1 MSTVEVGVDAEVA
14 TSLISPGELLLG
26 RYRVHERLAE
36 GGHSVVYRAEDER
49 LRRPACVKLLRL
61 PTRDPAFCAA
71 IEQRFVQEAFLLA
84 RLTHPATVKILD
96 FGYIRAAG
104 EADGGARE
112 VPFQVT
118 ELVSGGPLSRWV
130 KKRGHLSAAEVVALL
145 TPVARALAE
154 VHDAGVAHLDLK
166 PQNILLARTSSGRDS
181 KLADFGISEMVAGQ
195 AREGVRQL
203 LLYSVNWAAPE
214 QMVGDPIGPASD
226 VYSLALVTVFALTGR
241 LVFCEPNPALAY
253 RLRKASCDAIM
264 DAVAGAGLPDDLI
277 DVLVRAIHFEPSLRI
292 GDVMEFL
299 RVVERALWPMI
310 QGRGD
315 GNGRIATFEDSGPSP
330 VGSVVGGDGSPFDRS
345 VADRVTAANLW
356 QLTPGQDCPIIAGRK
371 VSLIQVDDSVDIEA
385 SDKIRARI
393 SYVRIGD
400 DRTAVHIKGLTC
412 FVSEAGRRPSSALTL
427 ESHATVEFISARGE
441 ILGRAEVEFAAEG
454 PSRAV
459 VSVAGESLVVDSKV
473 CRNLI
478 ALDFGVDAVGGG
490 GGGPAPTCVLL
501 YEIAAV

>member
-1 MSTVEVGVDAEVA
+1 
-14 TSLISPGELLLG
+14 
-26 RYRVHERLAE
+26 
-36 GGHSVVYRAEDER
+36 VYRAEDER

-71 IEQRFVQEAFLLA
+71 IEQKFVQEAFLLA

-96 FGYIRAAG
+96 FGYVRAPG
-104 EADGGARE
+104 EGDGGARE

-130 KKRGHLSAAEVVALL
+130 KKRGRLSAAEVVAIL
-145 TPVARALAE
+145 TPITRALAE

-166 PQNILLARTSSGRDS
+166 PQNILLARTPSGRES
-181 KLADFGISEMVAGQ
+181 RLADFGISEMVADQ

-214 QMVGDPIGPASD
+214 QMVGDPVGPASD

-241 LVFCEPNPALAY
+241 LVFCEANPALAY

-299 RVVERALWPMI
+299 RVVERALAPMI
-310 QGRGD
+310 PVRPAEGERARSG
-315 GNGRIATFEDSGPSP
+315 AFEDSGPSP
-330 VGSVVGGDGSPFDRS
+330 VGSVVGGDGSPLDRS
-345 VADRVTAANLW
+345 AADRVTAANLW
-356 QLTPGQDCPIIAGRK
+356 QLTPGEDCPTIAGRK
-371 VSLIQVDDSVDIEA
+371 VSLLRVDDSVDVEA
-385 SDKIRARI
+385 SDKIRVRI
-393 SYVRIGD
+393 SYVRIGEE
-400 DRTAVHIKGLTC
+400 RTGVHIKGLTC

-427 ESHATVEFISARGE
+427 ETPATLEFISAGGE
-441 ILGRAEVEFAAEG
+441 ILGRVQVEFAAEG
-454 PSRAV
+454 PSRTV
-459 VSVAGESLVVDSKV
+459 VSVAGESLVVASKV

-478 ALDFGVDAVGGG
+478 ALDFGAGTITGAAP
-490 GGGPAPTCVLL
+490 GPKMTCVLL
-501 YEIAAV
+501 YEDAAI

>member
-1 MSTVEVGVDAEVA
+1 
-14 TSLISPGELLLG
+14 
-26 RYRVHERLAE
+26 
-36 GGHSVVYRAEDER
+36 
-49 LRRPACVKLLRL
+49 
-61 PTRDPAFCAA
+61 
-71 IEQRFVQEAFLLA
+71 
-84 RLTHPATVKILD
+84 
-96 FGYIRAAG
+96 
-104 EADGGARE
+104 
-112 VPFQVT
+112 
-118 ELVSGGPLSRWV
+118 
-130 KKRGHLSAAEVVALL
+130 
-145 TPVARALAE
+145 
-154 VHDAGVAHLDLK
+154 
-166 PQNILLARTSSGRDS
+166 
-181 KLADFGISEMVAGQ
+181 
-195 AREGVRQL
+195 
-203 LLYSVNWAAPE
+203 
-214 QMVGDPIGPASD
+214 
-226 VYSLALVTVFALTGR
+226 
-241 LVFCEPNPALAY
+241 
-253 RLRKASCDAIM
+253 
-264 DAVAGAGLPDDLI
+264 
-277 DVLVRAIHFEPSLRI
+277 
-292 GDVMEFL
+292 
-299 RVVERALWPMI
+299 VERALWPMI